1 MESLTQYITSI
12 VVVGILSALLLHL
25 VNRKSV
31 TTQLIKM
38 MCGIFMIFVVISPLT
53 RLSIGEYISFFEEIH
68 WDALSVTAE
77 GERYSQDRL
86 RQSIKEKTEA
96 YILDKAM
103 LLGADIHVSV
113 SCNTTDFPKPEYVE
127 LSGNASPYVKGK
139 LQQIISKDIGIPE
152 DNQIWT

>member
-1 MESLTQYITSI
+1 MEGLTQYIISI

-25 VNRKSV
+25 VSKKSV
-31 TTQLIKM
+31 SGKLLKM
-38 MCGIFMIFVVISPLT
+38 MCGIFMLFTLVSPLT
-53 RLSIGEYISFFEEIH
+53 RFSMREYIAFFDDIR
-68 WDALSVTAE
+68 WDALNITAK
-77 GERYSQDRL
+77 GETYGQDLL

-113 SCNTTDFPKPEYVE
+113 SCNTTDFPKPAYVE
-127 LSGNASPYVKGK
+127 LSGNVSPYVKGK

>member
-1 MESLTQYITSI
+1 M
-12 VVVGILSALLLHL
+12 
-25 VNRKSV
+25 R
-31 TTQLIKM
+31 
-38 MCGIFMIFVVISPLT
+38 
-53 RLSIGEYISFFEEIH
+53 EYIAIFDDIR
-68 WDALSVTAE
+68 WDALNITAE
-77 GERYSQDRL
+77 GETYGQDLL

-127 LSGNASPYVKGK
+127 LSGNVSPYVKGK

-152 DNQIWT
+152 DNQKWT